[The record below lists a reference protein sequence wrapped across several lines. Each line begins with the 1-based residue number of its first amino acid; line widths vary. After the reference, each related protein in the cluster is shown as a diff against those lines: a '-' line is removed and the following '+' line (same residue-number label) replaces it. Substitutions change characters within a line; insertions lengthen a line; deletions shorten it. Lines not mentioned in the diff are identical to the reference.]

1 MTASLT
7 SPMFSPMLSSQ
18 SRRRERP
25 MSEREKLHKIIDAL
39 PDDFLHMVYVA
50 ADTLKSIADRRKDEA

>member
-1 MTASLT
+1 
-7 SPMFSPMLSSQ
+7 
-18 SRRRERP
+18 

-50 ADTLKSIADRRKDEA
+50 ADTLQSIADRRKDEA

>member
-1 MTASLT
+1 
-7 SPMFSPMLSSQ
+7 
-18 SRRRERP
+18 